1 MDILNPTV
9 LLLILLVA
17 LAVGMTIFAW
27 LIWKRQSSASGGRS
41 VGEQTLFFMQQM
53 DGLRQQVAE
62 SLTQGM
68 SLMSQQMAQM
78 TNQVS
83 AQMGSVTQ
91 QLVQTTGQIGLRL
104 DNATKVVGEV
114 RQNLGELSKSAE
126 RILEVGKDISSL
138 QEILRVPKLRG
149 TLGELF
155 LGDLLAQIFPPNHFT
170 LQYAFRS
177 GEVVDAVIHLGQGL
191 VPIDSKFP
199 LENFRRVIE
208 SQGEEE
214 KKASRK
220 RFLIDLKRHIDL
232 IATKYILPDEGTFDF
247 ALMYIPAENVY
258 YETIIRDEA
267 LGDDKSLSSYALAR
281 RVIPVSPCSFYA
293 YLQAILLGLKGL
305 RIEKSAQEIIQHLGR
320 LQGDFSR
327 FREDFEILGKHL
339 NNTRNRYEE
348 ASKRLDR
355 FGEKLSRSSSALTS
369 SSSSASGGS
378 GGGSD
383 EGLSLENGMAA
394 QIRPDEPAPIPQE
407 QSSASGGQAK
417 LL

>member
-1 MDILNPTV
+1 MDRLDPTL
-9 LLLILLVA
+9 LLLILMVA
-17 LAVGMTIFAW
+17 LVVGLTVFAW
-27 LIWKRQSSASGGRS
+27 LIWKRQSSSSGGGS

-53 DGLRQQVAE
+53 DGLRQQMAE

-78 TNQVS
+78 TTQVS
-83 AQMGSVTQ
+83 AQIGSVTQ

-104 DNATKVVGEV
+104 DNAAKVVGEV
-114 RQNLGELSKSAE
+114 RQNLGELSKAAE
-126 RILEVGKDISSL
+126 HILEVGKDISSL
-138 QEILRVPKLRG
+138 QEILRAPKLRG

-155 LGDLLAQIFPPNHFT
+155 LGDLLGQILPPNHFT
-170 LQYAFRS
+170 LQYAFRR

-208 SQGEEE
+208 SQGDEE

-220 RFLIDLKRHIDL
+220 RFVMDLKRHIDL

-267 LGDDKSLSSYALAR
+267 FGDEKSLSSYALAR
-281 RVIPVSPCSFYA
+281 RVIPVSPSSFYA

-305 RIEKSAQEIIQHLGR
+305 RIEKSAQEIIQYLGR

-339 NNTRNRYEE
+339 NNTRSRYEE

-355 FGEKLSRSSSALTS
+355 FGEKLCRSSSAL
-369 SSSSASGGS
+369 SASGGGS
-378 GGGSD
+378 GD
-383 EGLSLENGMAA
+383 GLSLENGLAA
-394 QIRPDEPAPIPQE
+394 QTGPDEPAPIPQE
-407 QSSASGGQAK
+407 QSASGGQAK